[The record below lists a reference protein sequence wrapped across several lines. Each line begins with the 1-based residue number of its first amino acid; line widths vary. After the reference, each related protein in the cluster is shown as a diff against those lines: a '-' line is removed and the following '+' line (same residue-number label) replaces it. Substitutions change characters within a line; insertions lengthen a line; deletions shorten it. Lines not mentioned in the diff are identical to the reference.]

1 MALSESEIVNICRQE
16 LNRAQGWDSDEL
28 ASNRENALDYF
39 YNRPRGD
46 EKAGRSSIQS
56 SDVSDM
62 VEAVTA
68 NIAPIL
74 TNDTLIQFTAAGED
88 DEDNAQL
95 ESDFVAMQ
103 AAGQNDSYVEI
114 LSAIKDALLLR
125 NGFIKVSVDEF
136 RHTEN
141 FTKSDIAEHEIL
153 ALIEDTRDN
162 ETNLEVTNL
171 EDNDDG
177 SAFNVTFKKT
187 ILRKTLKVSA
197 VAPEDMLYA
206 SNHTSPNLEDIN
218 FIAERK
224 LLTQTDL
231 IGMGYSV
238 KMVKALPGYDVD
250 TKNDSVAR
258 RQDENIS
265 LETSDPATRIIET
278 YDIHIMLDIKQ
289 SGSAELWHI
298 HIASHEILMREK
310 ALWVPYATGSPFLVP
325 HRLYGLSLFD
335 KLRTIQDSKTHF
347 LRQWHDNAKAVNNSR
362 FAVIEN
368 KVNMDD
374 VLNSRPGGAIRTK
387 MAGAIEPII
396 TSDQGASI
404 QGALTYLDKIRS
416 ERGGASLDMSSADM
430 QLAGQ
435 VGDQGAERQISMR
448 EQLAGQMTATLANTL
463 IRGTYLLIH
472 KTLRQYMAGELTA
485 KLNGKWVQTDTSQ
498 WPERK
503 NVKVMTGLSQGEKIA
518 RLSALTTVITTQVSF
533 INQGQ
538 EGEIVDKK
546 NVFNAIMDW
555 ARAANLENPEQYWID
570 PDSEEAQAAAK
581 QKQEQA
587 QQAQQAQQQAIQ
599 QQQQEQTAMQQQ
611 IFAMQAQLDKYK
623 HDGDLA
629 FKYDDARLKSEIEES
644 KIIGQAT
651 LDLEREQLKFD
662 NQAAAQQTAEAAQ

>member
-1 MALSESEIVNICRQE
+1 MPLSEKQIVDYCRQE
-16 LNRAQGWDSDEL
+16 LTKAQGWDSDEL
-28 ASNRENALDYF
+28 ASNREDALNYF

-46 EKAGRSSIQS
+46 EKAGRSDIQS

-68 NIAPIL
+68 NLAPIL
-74 TNDTLIQFTAAGED
+74 TNETLIQFTAAGED
-88 DEDNAQL
+88 DENQAQI

-125 NGFIKVSVDEF
+125 NGFIKVFVEEF
-136 RHTEN
+136 NHKES
-141 FTKSDIAEHEIL
+141 FTKTDMSEHEIL
-153 ALIEDTRDN
+153 ALIEDTKDN
-162 ETNLEVTNL
+162 ETNLEVTDL
-171 EDNDDG
+171 QDNDDAT
-177 SAFNVTFKKT
+177 AFDVSFKKT
-187 ILRKTLKVSA
+187 ILRRELKVNTI
-197 VAPEDMLYA
+197 APEDMLYS
-206 SNHTSPNLEDIN
+206 SNHTSPYLDDIN

-231 IGMGYSV
+231 INMGYSKKVV
-238 KMVKALPGYDVD
+238 KNLPSYDVD
-250 TKNDSVAR
+250 TKNDSTAR
-258 RQDENIS
+258 RQDEQTS
-265 LETSDPATRIIET
+265 LESTDPATRTIET
-278 YDIHIMLDIKQ
+278 YDIHIMLDVNQ
-289 SGSAELWHI
+289 SGLAVLWHI
-298 HIASHEILMREK
+298 HLASNELLMKER
-310 ALWVPYATGSPFLVP
+310 ADWVPYATGSPFIVP
-325 HRLYGLSLFD
+325 HRLYGQSLFD
-335 KLRTIQDSKTHF
+335 KLKTIQDSKTHF
-347 LRQWHDNAKAVNNSR
+347 LRQWHDNAKAVNNAR
-362 FAVIEN
+362 IGVVEN

-374 VLNSRPGGAIRTK
+374 VLNARPGGAIRMK
-387 MAGAIEPII
+387 MSGAIEPII
-396 TSDQGASI
+396 TNDQGASI

-416 ERGGASLDMSSADM
+416 ERGGASLDLSSADM

-435 VGDQGAERQISMR
+435 VGDQGAERQISMK

-463 IRGTYLLIH
+463 IRSTYLLIH
-472 KTLRQYMAGELTA
+472 KTLRHFLAGELTA

-518 RLSALTTVITTQVSF
+518 RLTALTTVIQTQVSF

-570 PDSEEAQAAAK
+570 PDSDEAK
-581 QKQEQA
+581 QVA
-587 QQAQQAQQQAIQ
+587 QQKQQAAQQQGQ
-599 QQQQEQTAMQQQ
+599 QQQQAMQQQAELQQQ

-623 HDGDLA
+623 HDGDLS
-629 FKYDDARLKSEIEES
+629 FKYNDARLKSEIEES

-662 NQAAAQQTAEAAQ
+662 NQAAAQETAGAAQ